1 MFENLNLFLENIDR
15 NIFFLINNFN
25 NPYLD
30 QLMYLISDKYIWI
43 PLYIILLYYV
53 IKQKNRFK
61 YLQLFLIILAVIL
74 SDFVTSSMMKP
85 FFERLRPCHNNEI
98 NESINLV
105 GVCRGMY
112 GFASSHASTT
122 FSLATIM
129 HLFFKKNKIFIYLF
143 VWSIII
149 SYSRIYLGVHFPLD
163 VLAGSGIGALVSLSI
178 FESQKIYFKNNV

>member
-43 PLYIILLYYV
+43 PLYIILIYYV

-112 GFASSHASTT
+112 GFAYHT
-122 FSLATIM
+122 
-129 HLFFKKNKIFIYLF
+129 HQQLFFSNHYAFIFQKNKIFIYLF
-143 VWSIII
+143 IWSIII

-163 VLAGSGIGALVSLSI
+163 VLAGSGIGAIVSLSI
-178 FESQKIYFKNNV
+178 FKFKKFYFKNNV

>member
-43 PLYIILLYYV
+43 PLYIILIYYV

-61 YLQLFLIILAVIL
+61 YLHLFLIILAVIL
-74 SDFVTSSMMKP
+74 SDFITSSMMKP

-98 NESINLV
+98 NESIENKKKI
-105 GVCRGMY
+105 RG
-112 GFASSHASTT
+112 
-122 FSLATIM
+122 
-129 HLFFKKNKIFIYLF
+129 FFGHKPEKINDVKKT
-143 VWSIII
+143 
-149 SYSRIYLGVHFPLD
+149 
-163 VLAGSGIGALVSLSI
+163 
-178 FESQKIYFKNNV
+178 Q

>member
-1 MFENLNLFLENIDR
+1 MSEVVLSARYSGVGLPTKFTNKSLTFFWKEGLF
-15 NIFFLINNFN
+15 F
-25 NPYLD
+25 
-30 QLMYLISDKYIWI
+30 
-43 PLYIILLYYV
+43 ILLYYV

-143 VWSIII
+143 IWSIII

>member
-43 PLYIILLYYV
+43 PLYIILIYYV

-85 FFERLRPCHNNEI
+85 FFERLRPCHNIEI
-98 NESINLV
+98 YESINLV
-105 GVCRGMY
+105 GVCR
-112 GFASSHASTT
+112 
-122 FSLATIM
+122 
-129 HLFFKKNKIFIYLF
+129 
-143 VWSIII
+143 
-149 SYSRIYLGVHFPLD
+149 
-163 VLAGSGIGALVSLSI
+163 
-178 FESQKIYFKNNV
+178 

>member
-1 MFENLNLFLENIDR
+1 MFNWLINIDHDL
-15 NIFFLINNFN
+15 FTFLNSFHTNWMDSIQ
-25 NPYLD
+25 YW
-30 QLMYLISDKYIWI
+30 ISDKYIWI

-129 HLFFKKNKIFIYLF
+129 HLFFKKKKIFIYLF
-143 VWSIII
+143 IWSIII